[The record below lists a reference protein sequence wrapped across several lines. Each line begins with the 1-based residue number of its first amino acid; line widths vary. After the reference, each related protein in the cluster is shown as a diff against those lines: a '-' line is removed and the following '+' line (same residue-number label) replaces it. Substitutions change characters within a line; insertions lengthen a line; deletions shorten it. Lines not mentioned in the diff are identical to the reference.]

1 MSSTEKLRETFYMLH
16 HIQTMNFFFFFFLL
30 PRNRE
35 ESYHRRLCSK
45 LPLQKI
51 MWHWIPTTAIKD
63 VLCKMTS
70 SSQGVAIC
78 LSHGVGIWPR
88 KEKSPIPFRQKAY
101 NQNNINRNT
110 GLGFEPLRLTLDFV
124 QKLSLT
130 PH

>member
-1 MSSTEKLRETFYMLH
+1 MLH
-16 HIQTMNFFFFFFLL
+16 HIQSFRLWISSSSSFFSQGTE
-30 PRNRE
+30 RSRII
-35 ESYHRRLCSK
+35 YRRLCSK

-63 VLCKMTS
+63 FYKMTS

-88 KEKSPIPFRQKAY
+88 KEKPPIPFRQKAY

-110 GLGFEPLRLTLDFV
+110 GLGFEPLRLTLDCV
-124 QKLSLT
+124 RNMSLT